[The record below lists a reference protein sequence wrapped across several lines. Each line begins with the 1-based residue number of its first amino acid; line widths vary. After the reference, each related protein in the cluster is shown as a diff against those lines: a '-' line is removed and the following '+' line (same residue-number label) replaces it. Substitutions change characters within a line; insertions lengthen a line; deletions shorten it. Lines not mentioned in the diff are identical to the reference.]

1 MGKILP
7 TKTNLMNLQKT
18 IRLSSQGKDLL
29 EKKKVILQ
37 REREKY
43 QKEYLMLETK
53 VQELQND
60 AYLILKVANVDIGI
74 ERMIQI
80 AKGIEVEDN
89 IDIKQTTIMGVE
101 IPSVVIKESNNN
113 INYNFIGTTISVDE
127 AIKRFRLLEN
137 NLIQLAILENTIHR
151 LDENI
156 QKVSTRSNALKEVI
170 LPTYQKQEKEIKD
183 ILEEREREQYSR
195 QKMIKKPISN

>member
-113 INYNFIGTTISVDE
+113 INYNFIGTTISVDD
-127 AIKRFRLLEN
+127 AIKKFRLLKN
-137 NLIQLAILENTIHR
+137 NLIQLAVLENTIHR

>member
-127 AIKRFRLLEN
+127 AIKKFRLLKN
-137 NLIQLAILENTIHR
+137 NLIQLAVLENTIHR

>member
-80 AKGIEVEDN
+80 AKGIEVEDY

-127 AIKRFRLLEN
+127 AIKKFRLLKN
-137 NLIQLAILENTIHR
+137 NLIQLAVLENTIHR